1 MCFFSP
7 NVGDLMTARFRLHP
21 LCFVCVPGGSDRV
34 AVGDLAAEWSCFG
47 FTAELVNCCSL
58 S

>member
-1 MCFFSP
+1 MLFSP
-7 NVGDLMTARFRLHP
+7 NVGDLMTAWFRLHP
-21 LCFVCVPGGSDRV
+21 LCFVCVPGGSDGV